1 MLRKTVSIGFAALV
15 GLAAATGAS
24 ADEWDKKS
32 VLTFSQRFEIPG
44 HVLPAGTY
52 TFKLAD
58 SLSDRHIVQ
67 VYNADGSKLI
77 ATFMTVP
84 DYRLQA
90 TSDTVIR
97 FNEVPEG
104 APEAIRAWFYPGNTV
119 GQEFVYP
126 KKRAAELAV
135 TTRTIVPAV
144 AVETATVEGLRTA
157 PIVALTPERIEAP
170 VSAVIQTR
178 PTARAPGSAPRAV
191 QARTSLPKTA
201 SLLPLLIVL
210 GFSSLIVA
218 LGLVTVAKKR
228 TLAPARAPI
237 R

>member
-1 MLRKTVSIGFAALV
+1 MGFLMLSKTVSIGFAALL

-24 ADEWDKKS
+24 ADDWDKKS

-67 VYNADGSKLI
+67 VYNADGSQLI

-84 DYRLQA
+84 DYRLKA

-104 APEAIRAWFYPGNTV
+104 APDAIRAWFYPGNTV

-126 KKRAAELAV
+126 
-135 TTRTIVPAV
+135 
-144 AVETATVEGLRTA
+144 
-157 PIVALTPERIEAP
+157 
-170 VSAVIQTR
+170 
-178 PTARAPGSAPRAV
+178 
-191 QARTSLPKTA
+191 
-201 SLLPLLIVL
+201 
-210 GFSSLIVA
+210 
-218 LGLVTVAKKR
+218 
-228 TLAPARAPI
+228 
-237 R
+237 